1 MRRRKR
7 RRQGDD
13 RVAYL
18 ADIQSPGNVKH
29 VRQVMDYLRQLED
42 QLRYVIQHI
51 GAENIQPNAIG
62 EEQLS
67 LKVKDDMKS
76 FRRTVKD
83 MGRSLSSYRQTAE
96 EIALE
101 VRRIAEDG
109 VEKVNNSALTINS
122 SGIDMAGGE
131 INIRAGSAFRAKSG
145 GVFEVFAADENSCLK
160 FGGTEN
166 NPNAS
171 LGNGGTLRVKTI
183 YADSIHTGSG
193 DFLSG
198 GNTLGNSQVVVSATK
213 PEGHGLLWVRPVTA
227 NIADYSLLPNAA
239 LAMNGAQPEQTLTL
253 TRSRPALEGASCHY
267 GVKFSI
273 YNASGACTWNS
284 VQVHLLRSGQ
294 TPLLIY
300 QSSPNTRIG
309 VGDYFRVDT
318 LSSPSTLLENLT
330 GTADLQIRV
339 SLVKSD
345 STQASFSVNSP
356 VILRCVADE
365 GQSADGTQPCDIRY
379 IP

>member
-1 MRRRKR
+1 
-7 RRQGDD
+7 
-13 RVAYL
+13 VAYL
-18 ADIQSPGNVKH
+18 ADIQSPGSVKD

-51 GAENIQPNAIG
+51 GTENIQPNAVG

-67 LKVKDDMKS
+67 LKVRDDMKS
-76 FRRTVKD
+76 VRRTVKD

-101 VRRIAEDG
+101 VRRMAENG
-109 VEKVNNSALTINS
+109 VDKVNNTALSINAN
-122 SGIDMAGGE
+122 GIDMSGGE

-145 GVFEVFAADENSCLK
+145 GVFEVFAADESSCLK
-160 FGGTEN
+160 FGGTEE

-183 YADSIHTGSG
+183 YADSIHTGSS

-198 GNTLGNSQVVVSATK
+198 GEAVANSQVVVSATK
-213 PEGHGLLWVRPVTA
+213 PEGHGLLWVQPVAA
-227 NIADYSLLPNAA
+227 NTADYILRPDTA

-253 TRSRPALEGASCHY
+253 TRSRASALEGASCRY

-300 QSSPNTRIG
+300 SGSPNTQIG
-309 VGDYFRVDT
+309 VGDYFHVDT
-318 LSSPSTLLENLT
+318 LSSPSAFLENVT
-330 GTADLQIRV
+330 GTASLQIKV
-339 SLVKSD
+339 SLVKSGA
-345 STQASFSVNSP
+345 TQACFSVNSP
-356 VILRCVADE
+356 VILRCIAAE
-365 GQSADGTQPCDIRY
+365 GQSADGTQPCEIRY